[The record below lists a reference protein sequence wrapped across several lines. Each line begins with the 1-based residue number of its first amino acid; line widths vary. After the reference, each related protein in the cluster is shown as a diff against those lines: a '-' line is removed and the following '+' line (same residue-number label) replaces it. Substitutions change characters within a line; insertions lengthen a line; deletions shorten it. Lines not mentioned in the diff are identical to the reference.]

1 MTVCLSFLQT
11 EMDKEQQIDMA
22 ETNQPPRTTMTIQR
36 DAAGNN
42 STWLAPAWNGFLN
55 AVKSVLKWLY
65 IGIEWPK
72 DINSD
77 AFARRAVTASDS
89 TCPTDGVSL
98 ALMSTLL
105 LIPDSFCAGAKTIPD
120 RASVHTDTNGD
131 FGTISVKV
139 MFSYTRRFATTTFS
153 AAQRC
158 NIVSTLFRMFAIL
171 FQHCNAV
178 LR

>member
-11 EMDKEQQIDMA
+11 EMDEEQQIDMVD
-22 ETNQPPRTTMTIQR
+22 TNQPPRTTLAIQR

-42 STWLAPAWNGFLN
+42 STWLAPAWNSFLN

-77 AFARRAVTASDS
+77 AFAGRAVTASDS
-89 TCPTDGVSL
+89 TCPADGVSL

-105 LIPDSFCAGAKTIPD
+105 LIPDSLCAGAKTIPD
-120 RASVHTDTNGD
+120 RASVHPDTNGD
-131 FGTISVKV
+131 FGPISV
-139 MFSYTRRFATTTFS
+139 R
-153 AAQRC
+153 
-158 NIVSTLFRMFAIL
+158 AIL
-171 FQHCNAV
+171 HETIRNNDF
-178 LR
+178 